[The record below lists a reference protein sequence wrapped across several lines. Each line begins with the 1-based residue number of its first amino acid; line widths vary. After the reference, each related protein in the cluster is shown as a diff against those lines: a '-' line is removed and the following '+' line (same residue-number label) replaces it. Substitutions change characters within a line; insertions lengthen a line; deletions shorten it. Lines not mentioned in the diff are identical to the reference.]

1 MNGSFKRIIM
11 KIYCLLFVLVLLCS
25 CAEEPFVVRN
35 YWEGTKTLKDIKYY
49 NSKKDSFPSKEIVYY
64 SDGTVKD
71 TLRYNLAGQLHG
83 NIYMYLKDPDVS
95 VFGYFVDGQKDG
107 IASIVEK
114 ERRIIQYFNRK
125 QNQYISCYHDTTGI
139 LRRRVLFFDRNPLVE
154 EERFFVSEGDSL
166 KNFLFFKDGHDISVQ
181 RAQSSF
187 VLYNYWFY
195 GEGQEI
201 VKMGSLS
208 KELDGTVIES
218 LTNSYHELNFND
230 SIKNGEMLC
239 GRITGYFGNYR
250 EGVTLKVSFGD
261 LDSELNLKD
270 VYFSAFGEKGQSHIN
285 FCTDHY
291 LTGYNIL
298 TGKLELFRD
307 NKKLFETIIFDKFYV
322 E

>member
-1 MNGSFKRIIM
+1 MNIR
-11 KIYCLLFVLVLLCS
+11 CLLFVLVLISS
-25 CAEEPFVVRN
+25 CNEEPYMVRN
-35 YWEGTKTLKDIKYY
+35 YWEGTKTLKEVTYY
-49 NSKKDSFPSKEIVYY
+49 NSKQDSLPSKEIVYY

-71 TLRYNLAGQLHG
+71 TLRYNLNGQLHG
-83 NIYMYLKDPDVS
+83 DVYMYVKEIDAHIFS
-95 VFGYFVDGQKDG
+95 HFIDGQKNG
-107 IASIVEK
+107 VSRIVEK
-114 ERRIIQYFNRK
+114 ERRIFQYVNSLQK
-125 QNQYISCYHDTTGI
+125 SHLNYYYDTTGV
-139 LRRRVLFFDRNPLVE
+139 LRRRVLFVEGNPLVE
-154 EERFFVSEGDSL
+154 EEVFFVSEGDSL
-166 KNFLFFKDGHDISVQ
+166 ENLLAFKDGYKISVERSQ
-181 RAQSSF
+181 TSF
-187 VLYNYWFY
+187 ILYNYLFY
-195 GEGQEI
+195 NGEQKI

-239 GRITGYFGNYR
+239 GGITGYFGNFR

-285 FCTDHY
+285 FCIDHY
-291 LTGYNIL
+291 LTGHNML

-307 NKKLFETIIFDKFYV
+307 NKKLFESVIFNKFYV